1 MDFGIF
7 TMFSTRE
14 GLSQAQV
21 FQEWLGLVQVA
32 EESGVDTLWLGESHF
47 RPQRAVLASPLVGA
61 SAVAA
66 RTKRIRVG
74 LAVQVLPLANP
85 LRVAEEAAIVDHL
98 SEGRLVFGVGRS
110 SFLEAYEGY
119 NVDYAESRALFLE
132 SLDVI
137 LKAWRHETF
146 SHDGKYYH
154 FQDVQLVPRPYQ
166 KPHPP
171 VRVAVESRE
180 TFALAGKLG
189 FPIFIRHQM
198 DIPELQDLLKQYEAA
213 RHAAGFT
220 GPNDVILQIA
230 GYVADTAE
238 KARSE
243 PEASTMRGRRLV
255 SAALHRAADPEA
267 FERLKR
273 ISEVPYADVLPRVAY
288 GTPDAVAARIVEYRE
303 TLGITGVSLD
313 VNPGG
318 QIPYDRVVHS
328 IRLLTEKVIPRFR

>member
-14 GLSQAQV
+14 GSTQSQV
-21 FQEWLGLVQVA
+21 FQEWLSLVQVA
-32 EESGVDTLWLGESHF
+32 EDSALDTLWLGESHF

-66 RTKRIRVG
+66 RTRRIRVG

-132 SLDVI
+132 SLEI
-137 LKAWRHETF
+137 IRKAWTEETF
-146 SHDGKYYH
+146 SHDGRYYR
-154 FQDVQLVPRPYQ
+154 FRDVQLVPKTYQ

-171 VRVAVESRE
+171 IRVAVESRE
-180 TFALAGKLG
+180 TFALAGTLG

-198 DIPELQDLLKQYEAA
+198 DVSELQDLLGQYQAA
-213 RHAAGFT
+213 RHAAGFS
-220 GPNDVILQIA
+220 GPNDVILQIG

-238 KARSE
+238 RARSE

-255 SAALHRAADPEA
+255 QAALHRAADPEA

-273 ISEVPYADVLPRVAY
+273 ISEVGYDDVLGRVAY
-288 GTPDAVAARIVEYRE
+288 GTPDAVVERLQEYRE

-328 IRLLTEKVIPRFR
+328 IRLLTDKVIPNFR